1 MSGEGTCIGSCKL
14 TKYVGWGEPC
24 TERSMLNKFEHV
36 RGARAGTLYREGWVL
51 RPVQKG
57 RPGLGLALPLSSG
70 QTDTIKNITF
80 VTWLAGVNNVVVLD
94 DKI

>member
-1 MSGEGTCIGSCKL
+1 MLG
-14 TKYVGWGEPC
+14 GEPC
-24 TERSMLNKFEHV
+24 TDRSMLNKFEHV
-36 RGARAGTLYREGWVL
+36 RGARAGTLYRGDWGLYREGWVL
-51 RPVQKG
+51 GPVQKG

-70 QTDTIKNITF
+70 QTDTIKNIIF

>member
-1 MSGEGTCIGSCKL
+1 MSGGLGP
-14 TKYVGWGEPC
+14 GPF
-24 TERSMLNKFEHV
+24 TER
-36 RGARAGTLYREGWVL
+36 AGSWG
-51 RPVQKG
+51 PVQKG

-94 DKI
+94 DNI